1 MLNIFPPIQIYE
13 CNLLPLVSVNQ
24 FEPLSQEIS
33 RSFIEG
39 VASMVKGPRS
49 VFPPIPLVSILYGLD
64 LSTMKGFIEEKTSE
78 QVEDCEVM

>member
-1 MLNIFPPIQIYE
+1 
-13 CNLLPLVSVNQ
+13 
-24 FEPLSQEIS
+24 
-33 RSFIEG
+33 
-39 VASMVKGPRS
+39 MVKGPRS